1 VSKRVLVGYATGTGS
16 TTGVAEAI
24 GSALGERGYGV
35 DVRPLGQ
42 VDSPAGYN
50 ACVIGSAVNAGAWLP
65 AATDWMRAHAKA
77 LRTVPVAV
85 FCVHGMN
92 GGPDAKQTRKR
103 LAYLDPVRAVLT
115 PTGEGYFLGT
125 GPTRADTGP
134 LARWMFRTFGGTAD
148 GDSRDWA
155 AIHDWAAGVA
165 L

>member
-1 VSKRVLVGYATGTGS
+1 MLRRVLVGYATGTGS

-24 GSALGERGYGV
+24 GAALEERGY
-35 DVRPLGQ
+35 DVEVRLLGQ
-42 VDSPAGYN
+42 VDSLAGYD

-65 AATDWMRAHAKA
+65 VATDWVRVHADTLGSA
-77 LRTVPVAV
+77 PVAV

-103 LAYLDPVRAVLT
+103 LAYLDPIRAILT

-125 GPTRADTGP
+125 GPSRADTGP
-134 LARWMFRTFGGTAD
+134 LARWMFKAFGGTAD
-148 GDSRDWA
+148 GDSRDWS